1 MHYLAIGHVC
11 KDITPDG
18 WTFGG
23 TVTFAGRTARA
34 IGCETH
40 VITSSGLDVDMRIAL
55 PDVDVI
61 NSPAD
66 HTTTFENRYTPAG
79 RQQMLHNTANRLD
92 PHLVNALGPIRNSL
106 GVVHLAPVAQEVDR
120 AWLDQ
125 FAGDFVGITPQGWLR
140 QWDAA
145 GHVSPAEWREAE
157 GVLRRVTAT
166 VISIE
171 DVHGDEDLARQW
183 SKWARVFV
191 VTRGAL
197 GCSVYYDGVVTDLP
211 TYKET
216 EVDPTGAGDVFAAA
230 FFVRLKQTASPIAA
244 ARFANC
250 LATRS
255 ISRLGLAGV
264 PTAAEIQHC
273 LSTSPL
279 LEAKYPLASASQ

>member
-11 KDITPDG
+11 KDVTPDG
-18 WTFGG
+18 WRFGG

-40 VITSSGLDVDMRIAL
+40 VITSTGPDVDPRNAL
-55 PDVDVI
+55 IDIDVI
-61 NSPAD
+61 NSPAER
-66 HTTTFENRYTPAG
+66 TTTFENRYQAG
-79 RQQMLHNTANRLD
+79 SRQQLLHAAANRLD
-92 PHLVNALGPIRNSL
+92 PKLVNALGPIRNSL
-106 GVVHLAPVAQEVDR
+106 GVVHLAPIAQEIDR

-125 FAGDFVGITPQGWLR
+125 FPGAFLGITPQGWLR
-140 QWDAA
+140 RWDEA
-145 GHVSPAEWREAE
+145 GHIELGEWREAE
-157 GVLRRVTAT
+157 TILRRATAA

-171 DVHGDEDLARQW
+171 DVRGDEDLARQW

-191 VTRGAL
+191 VTRGAV
-197 GCSVYYDGVVTDLP
+197 GCSVYYDGVITDLP
-211 TYKET
+211 TVRET

-250 LATRS
+250 LATKS
-255 ISRLGLAGV
+255 ISRPGLDGV
-264 PTAAEIQHC
+264 PSAAEIQHC

-279 LEAKYPLASASQ
+279 VEAKYPLASASR

>member
-23 TVTFAGRTARA
+23 TATFAGRTARA

-40 VITSSGLDVDMRIAL
+40 VITSTGPDIDPHVALLDI
-55 PDVDVI
+55 DVI
-61 NSPAD
+61 NAPAERS
-66 HTTTFENRYTPAG
+66 TTFENRYTPTG
-79 RQQMLHNTANRLD
+79 RQQMLHGTASRLD
-92 PHLVNALGPIRNSL
+92 PKLINALGPTRNAL
-106 GVVHLAPVAQEVDR
+106 GVVHLAPVAQEIDR

-145 GHVSPAEWREAE
+145 GKVSWAEWREAE
-157 GVLRRVTAT
+157 AILRRATAA

-191 VTRGAL
+191 VTRGAT
-197 GCSVYYDGVVTDLP
+197 GCSVYYDGVITDLP

-250 LATRS
+250 LATKS
-255 ISRLGLAGV
+255 ISRPNLEGI
-264 PTAAEIQHC
+264 PTQSEIQHC

-279 LEAKYPLASASQ
+279 IEAKYPLASASR